1 VGVAF
6 FGDGAVNHGA
16 FHESLNFAGVQKAPA
31 VFVCENN
38 LYATATPLTMATL
51 NTEVATRAAA
61 YGIPGVTVDGNDV
74 LAVWQVMAQAV
85 ARARRGEGPTLI
97 ESKTYRTVGHHEG
110 EPLVGT
116 YRTQEELDLWKT
128 RDPIPRFRKVLVENL
143 KLAESSELDEL
154 ENKVRREMDEAVEFA
169 RRSPEPE
176 LSTYL
181 RDAWSSPIN
190 AHMDGV
196 PSTSTSAPVVQG
208 WLEAVRNG
216 IAEEMRKNPHTL
228 YFGEGIGERGGSF
241 AHTKELWKE
250 FGAQRVVDTPISEL
264 GFTGAAIGASA
275 TGVRAIADLMFV
287 DFLFETG
294 GQVPLQ
300 LSKLRYMSNGQM
312 SSPTVIR
319 APCGAIKCAGPH
331 HSGTYHSIW
340 AHFPGLIVVM
350 PSNPADAKGL
360 IKSAL
365 RGSDPVIFLEPK
377 ALFAS
382 KGEVPTGEHF
392 VPFGVAR
399 IAKPGKDF
407 TLVAA
412 GRMVPLSLEAAAKLE
427 AEGASAEVIDLRTI
441 APLDVPAILASVAKT
456 GKLLVVD
463 EGYAMCGLGAEV
475 AAAVGEEAFD
485 DLDAPVSRLTMDPV
499 SHPLHPG
506 LEAEC
511 MPTVERIATA
521 ARELMAGKAI
531 IPKRP
536 LVAGRSSGAT
546 PTLPAATPVAAPV
559 AAPSPAPTSAPAPA
573 SPRPAPVNGNGFGE
587 ALILPH
593 GDLTV
598 SEATVVKWL
607 KQPGEKFQKDEAIV
621 DVETEKAV
629 SSVEAPFAGRLSQIL
644 VPVGEKVKMGSTLGL
659 IEKA

>member
-1 VGVAF
+1 
-6 FGDGAVNHGA
+6 
-16 FHESLNFAGVQKAPA
+16 
-31 VFVCENN
+31 
-38 LYATATPLTMATL
+38 
-51 NTEVATRAAA
+51 
-61 YGIPGVTVDGNDV
+61 
-74 LAVWQVMAQAV
+74 
-85 ARARRGEGPTLI
+85 
-97 ESKTYRTVGHHEG
+97 
-110 EPLVGT
+110 
-116 YRTQEELDLWKT
+116 
-128 RDPIPRFRKVLVENL
+128 
-143 KLAESSELDEL
+143 
-154 ENKVRREMDEAVEFA
+154 
-169 RRSPEPE
+169 
-176 LSTYL
+176 
-181 RDAWSSPIN
+181 
-190 AHMDGV
+190 
-196 PSTSTSAPVVQG
+196 
-208 WLEAVRNG
+208 
-216 IAEEMRKNPHTL
+216 
-228 YFGEGIGERGGSF
+228 
-241 AHTKELWKE
+241 
-250 FGAQRVVDTPISEL
+250 
-264 GFTGAAIGASA
+264 
-275 TGVRAIADLMFV
+275 
-287 DFLFETG
+287 
-294 GQVPLQ
+294 
-300 LSKLRYMSNGQM
+300 
-312 SSPTVIR
+312 
-319 APCGAIKCAGPH
+319 
-331 HSGTYHSIW
+331 
-340 AHFPGLIVVM
+340 
-350 PSNPADAKGL
+350 
-360 IKSAL
+360 
-365 RGSDPVIFLEPK
+365 
-377 ALFAS
+377 
-382 KGEVPTGEHF
+382 
-392 VPFGVAR
+392 
-399 IAKPGKDF
+399 
-407 TLVAA
+407 
-412 GRMVPLSLEAAAKLE
+412 
-427 AEGASAEVIDLRTI
+427 
-441 APLDVPAILASVAKT
+441 VAKT

>member
-1 VGVAF
+1 
-6 FGDGAVNHGA
+6 
-16 FHESLNFAGVQKAPA
+16 
-31 VFVCENN
+31 
-38 LYATATPLTMATL
+38 
-51 NTEVATRAAA
+51 
-61 YGIPGVTVDGNDV
+61 
-74 LAVWQVMAQAV
+74 
-85 ARARRGEGPTLI
+85 
-97 ESKTYRTVGHHEG
+97 
-110 EPLVGT
+110 
-116 YRTQEELDLWKT
+116 
-128 RDPIPRFRKVLVENL
+128 
-143 KLAESSELDEL
+143 
-154 ENKVRREMDEAVEFA
+154 
-169 RRSPEPE
+169 
-176 LSTYL
+176 
-181 RDAWSSPIN
+181 
-190 AHMDGV
+190 
-196 PSTSTSAPVVQG
+196 
-208 WLEAVRNG
+208 
-216 IAEEMRKNPHTL
+216 
-228 YFGEGIGERGGSF
+228 
-241 AHTKELWKE
+241 
-250 FGAQRVVDTPISEL
+250 VDTPISEL

-275 TGVRAIADLMFV
+275 TGVRAVSDLMFV

-312 SSPTVIR
+312 SSPAVIR
-319 APCGAIKCAGPH
+319 AACGAIKCAGPH
-331 HSGTYHSIW
+331 HSGTYHSVW

-382 KGEVPTGEHF
+382 KGEVPQGEHL

-427 AEGASAEVIDLRTI
+427 SEGVSAEVIDLRTI
-441 APLDVPAILASVAKT
+441 VPLDVPAILASVAKT

-463 EGYAMCGLGAEV
+463 EGYAMCGLGAEI

-511 MPTVERIATA
+511 MPSVERIAAA
-521 ARELMAGKAI
+521 ARELMAGKAV

-536 LVAGRSSGAT
+536 LVAGRSSAVI
-546 PTLPAATPVAAPV
+546 PAVSAAAPVAAAV
-559 AAPSPAPTSAPAPA
+559 AAPSPAPAPAPA
-573 SPRPAPVNGNGFGE
+573 TARPAPVNGNGSGE

-644 VPVGEKVKMGSTLGL
+644 VPVGEKAKMGSTLGL